1 MLKHLTIKNYAL
13 IDEMSVEFGPGL
25 NILTGETGAG
35 KSIILGAIGLILGE
49 RARSDVIRRGASS
62 ASVEAL
68 FEVPA
73 SLADGIRDAPDS
85 EPQDGLLLRRE
96 VSDTGRSR
104 CFIDDSPVTGNQLS
118 RLGDR
123 LVDLHGQ
130 HEHQALL
137 RVEHHL
143 EVLDNFGTDGA
154 LRNRVRESFRR
165 CRALGETLDSL
176 SVKER
181 LLKEQRELLEFQFD
195 EIRKTDPNPG
205 EEEQL
210 EQEERILRNSEK
222 ICEASGRIGE
232 LLYEGEGSVLEKL
245 SAAEGL
251 LRELAPVDPVFSRW
265 AGESESFKIQI
276 QELMRSVSDYAGRVE
291 FNPQRLEEIRERLSV
306 FSRLKKKYGGDMRN
320 VIEYGRKAESELE
333 RIETLKEDI
342 TRTEME
348 LAMERALYSESCIRL
363 SASRKSAAEGLE
375 RRVESALADLG
386 LPNGVFRIRIGRKE
400 SETGLL
406 ETDGKRFAAGQ
417 DGADQVEFF
426 ISLNPGEAVKPLV
439 QVASGGEVSRIML
452 ALKSALAEAD
462 SVPVLIFDEIDTG
475 ISGRVAHAVGQRLKA
490 LGRNHQ
496 VICITHLP
504 QIASAG
510 DRHFS
515 VVKRIN
521 DNRTSTEIRGL
532 DKEERIVEI
541 AKLIGGETVT
551 QAALASARELVQAR

>member
-1 MLKHLTIKNYAL
+1 MLKHLKIKNYAL

-25 NILTGETGAG
+25 NIITGETGAG

-49 RARSDVIRRGASS
+49 RARSDVIRQGASS
-62 ASVEAL
+62 AFVEAL

-73 SLADGIRDAPDS
+73 SLTEGIRDAAES
-85 EPQDGLLLRRE
+85 GAGDGLLLRRE
-96 VSDTGRSR
+96 VSESGRSR
-104 CFIDDSPVTGNQLS
+104 CFMDDSPVTGTQLS
-118 RLGDR
+118 QLGDR

-143 EVLDNFGTDGA
+143 KYLDDYGTDAG
-154 LRNRVRESFRR
+154 LRDRVRESFKK
-165 CRALGETLDSL
+165 CRALGEALDSL
-176 SVKER
+176 LAKER
-181 LLKEQRELLEFQFD
+181 LLKEQRELLEFQSE
-195 EIRKTDPNPG
+195 EIRKADPKPG
-205 EEEQL
+205 EEERL
-210 EQEERILRNSEK
+210 EQEEKILRNSER
-222 ICEASGRIGE
+222 ICETAGRIGE

-251 LRELAPVDPVFSRW
+251 FRELAPVDPVFSGW

-276 QELMRSVSDYAGRVE
+276 QDLLRAVTEYAGKVE
-291 FNPQRLEEIRERLSV
+291 FNPQRLEDIRERLAV
-306 FSRLKKKYGGDMRN
+306 FSRLKKKYGGSIQD
-320 VIEYGRKAESELE
+320 VIEFRRKAEADLE
-333 RIETLKEDI
+333 RIETLRDDVSG
-342 TRTEME
+342 TRRE
-348 LAMERALYSESCIRL
+348 LEREKAEFSGHCARL
-363 SASRKSAAEGLE
+363 TDSRKSAAESLE
-375 RRVESALADLG
+375 RKVESALSDLG
-386 LPNGVFRIRIGRKE
+386 LPNGVFRIRIGRRE

-406 ETDGKRFAAGQ
+406 ESEGKRFAANS
-417 DGADQVEFF
+417 DGADQVEFH

-439 QVASGGEVSRIML
+439 HVASGGEVSRIML

-475 ISGRVAHAVGQRLKA
+475 ISGRIAHAVGRRLKA

-515 VVKRIN
+515 VVKRVE
-521 DNRTSTEIRGL
+521 DNRSTTVIRGL
-532 DKEERIVEI
+532 NPDERIVEI

>member
-13 IDEMSVEFGPGL
+13 IDEMRVEFGPGL

-49 RARSDVIRRGASS
+49 RARSDVIRRGASR
-62 ASVEAL
+62 AFVEAA

-73 SLADGIRDAPDS
+73 ALADGIRDASES
-85 EPQDGLLLRRE
+85 EPGDGLLLRRE
-96 VSDTGRSR
+96 VGGSGRSR
-104 CFIDDSPVTGNQLS
+104 CFIDDSPVTWNQLS
-118 RLGDR
+118 MLGDR

-143 EVLDNFGTDGA
+143 KYLDNFGTDAG
-154 LRNRVRESFRR
+154 LLDRVRESFKR
-165 CRALGETLDSL
+165 CRALGEALDSL
-176 SVKER
+176 LAKER
-181 LLKEQRELLEFQFD
+181 LLKEQRELLEFQIE
-195 EIRKTDPNPG
+195 EIRKADPKAG

-210 EQEERILRNSEK
+210 DQEEKILRNSER
-222 ICEASGRIGE
+222 ICEAASRIGE
-232 LLYEGEGSVLEKL
+232 LLYEGEGSVFEKL

-251 LRELAPVDPVFSRW
+251 FRELAPVDSVFSKW
-265 AGESESFKIQI
+265 GGESESVKIQL
-276 QELMRSVSDYAGRVE
+276 QDLLRAVSEYAGRVE
-291 FNPQRLEEIRERLSV
+291 FNPQRLEDIRERLSL
-306 FSRLKKKYGGDMRN
+306 FSRLKKKYGGSMPQ
-320 VIEYGRKAESELE
+320 VIEFKRKTEADLE
-333 RIETLKEDI
+333 RIETLQDDI
-342 TRTEME
+342 ARTTQE
-348 LAMERALYSESCIRL
+348 LEREKTQFSGHCLRL
-363 SASRKSAAEGLE
+363 SACRKSAADSLE
-375 RRVESALADLG
+375 RKVESALSDLG
-386 LPNGVFRIRIGRKE
+386 LPNGVFRIRIVQRE
-400 SETGLL
+400 SETGLV
-406 ETDGKRFAAGQ
+406 ETDGRKFAANQ
-417 DGADQVEFF
+417 DGADHVEFF

-475 ISGRVAHAVGQRLKA
+475 ISGRIAHAVGKHLKA

-510 DRHFS
+510 DLHFS
-515 VVKRIN
+515 VVKQVA
-521 DNRTSTEIRGL
+521 DNRTSTLIRRMNR
-532 DKEERIVEI
+532 EERIVEI

-551 QAALASARELVQAR
+551 EAALASARELVQAQ